1 MECGKAAGPCGVVA
15 EMLKAAEDLGVELMR
30 YLTEAVFKNGV
41 IPANLEESYIMN
53 FYKGKGEV
61 LNCGNYQGLKL
72 TDEVMKLVERVLKP
86 IIRRMAR
93 IDHIHHPTTTGKTHC
108 C

>member
-1 MECGKAAGPCGVVA
+1 MECGVVA

-86 IIRRMAR
+86 IICRMAR